1 MSNTEGIIMF
11 IVLAVGLLLMCYG
24 LVSYDVERLS
34 RPVKKGA
41 KKRDHKAEYWSRK
54 RRNAITKYWLL
65 SYEDAVFGNTD
76 WVRKYRTRS
85 EAVRQLLEDAHVSYL
100 AECVDDPYEV
110 KTMPFYLFRTET
122 AYKHFVEKMPYSSE
136 DLERHDKK
144 WTGEVEDRIGMLK
157 YYKQEH
163 ATIDSM
169 IKANIRHLAV
179 NLSWLSPTDYAKTER
194 VVFGGK
200 WYKTNLEQE
209 WPTWDMEESYDLD
222 QEAVRWRLHK
232 VDRTEHVNSMIDLLK
247 IRGFGEL
254 SQYTH
259 LVNENYKKNGET
271 TIKVPFYG
279 EEEPVK

>member
-24 LVSYDVERLS
+24 LVSYDVQRLN

-65 SYEDAVFGNTD
+65 SYEDAVFGHTD
-76 WVRKYRTRS
+76 RVRKYRTRS
-85 EAVRQLLEDAHVSYL
+85 EAVRQLMEDPNVTYL
-100 AECVDDPYEV
+100 ATCVDDPCEV
-110 KTMPFYLFRTET
+110 KTMPFYLFRTEK
-122 AYKHFVEKMPYSSE
+122 AYKQFVEKMPYSRD
-136 DLERHDKK
+136 DLTKR
-144 WTGEVEDRIGMLK
+144 GEIF
-157 YYKQEH
+157 EH
-163 ATIDSM
+163 RWEEYQDSM
-169 IKANIRHLAV
+169 SKANIRHLAN
-179 NLSWLSPTDYAKTER
+179 NLSWLSLTDYRSFKRTER

-209 WPTWDMEESYDLD
+209 WPTSGMEESYDLD

-232 VDRTEHVNSMIDLLK
+232 VDRTEHVNSMIDFLNT
-247 IRGFGEL
+247 RGFKGL
-254 SQYTH
+254 SIYAH

-279 EEEPVK
+279 EEESVK

>member
-1 MSNTEGIIMF
+1 MSNTEGFIMF
-11 IVLAVGLLLMCYG
+11 IVLAVGLLMLCYG
-24 LVSYDVERLS
+24 LVSYDAQKLS

-65 SYEDAVFGNTD
+65 SYEDAVSGNPD
-76 WVRKYRTRS
+76 WVKKYRTRS
-85 EAVRQLLEDAHVSYL
+85 EAVRQLIEDDDVTHL
-100 AECVDDPYEV
+100 ATCVDDPYEV

-122 AYKHFVEKMPYSSE
+122 AYKHFVEKIPYKL
-136 DLERHDKK
+136 DKTTLEAKSM
-144 WTGEVEDRIGMLK
+144 G
-157 YYKQEH
+157 
-163 ATIDSM
+163 DSM

-222 QEAVRWRLHK
+222 QEAVRWKLHK

-247 IRGFGEL
+247 IRGFKGL
-254 SQYTH
+254 SIYAH

-271 TIKVPFYG
+271 TIDLPSMS
-279 EEEPVK
+279 EE